1 MFTDNSGQK
10 VVVGG
15 GVFVVPF
22 VQQKFTLE
30 LSSRHIPVAVRGA
43 VTLRGVKANLE
54 GVAIVKVGGTKRTGV
69 RAAAQ
74 RFLDQQNGVVGFTQE
89 VLSGA
94 LRSIV
99 GRMSVED
106 IIRDRAAFAGQVAE
120 EGRGQPSGQGLVL
133 DAFQIQD
140 ITTEGSYLED
150 LGRPEAARAKQE
162 ADIAEAV
169 ARRAS
174 EQARLKAEEE
184 IAIAQRTFALKQ
196 AEIKAETDEAAARAD
211 AAGPLAEAARR
222 QEGLQEQEKVA
233 ARQAALTHRELD
245 TKVRKP
251 ADAARY
257 QAEQE
262 AEARPVSP
270 RSRRPRR
277 LPKWNRLTGEGEKA
291 HRAALADAV
300 RLEGDAEAA
309 AIAAKGSAE
318 ADAMHKKADAFER
331 YGDAAVL
338 EADHTM
344 TADAPLRRHGGR
356 GSAGGPRDSAASP
369 VADTPPARYDDPR
382 ALVTPPRSQGG
393 RPSGA
398 TPTAAPSSSNTQEPI
413 DRAVRTVDHDS
424 ATGDR
429 TRHSS
434 RRTVTGHGAGR
445 GRSQLV
451 IVCLCPAPAGRRM
464 NRGQDRPVGSP
475 PTPGPAPSARTG
487 AGTAGGNP
495 RTNRSSRDVQRRNHP
510 RASSPAPT
518 AGTAH
523 FGTAPAAPRTPR
535 PVIRGRL
542 GRAEQSAV
550 VTGDTA
556 PPGER
561 NAESIV
567 TASRQA
573 LADLLG
579 ADPAGIVFGR
589 SATQLAYDFSRSP
602 RQDVVAGGRGGRD
615 RAEPRFEHPPLGPG
629 RSPGRRHHT
638 LGRLDPATG
647 ELTADD
653 IRAVLSERTRLV
665 AVTAAS
671 NLIGTRPGS
680 PRSPAWC
687 TRRAR

>member
-1 MFTDNSGQK
+1 MSSVLIAVVGVVVLLVLLALVVVTRYKVAGPSEAFIVTGRRGKQSTDPETGRIFTDNSGQK

-30 LSSRHIPVAVRGA
+30 LSSRHIPIAVRGA

-54 GVAIVKVGGTKRTGV
+54 GVAIVKVGGTEDSI

-74 RFLDQQNGVVGFTQE
+74 RFLDQQDGIVGFTQE

-120 EGRGQPSGQGLVL
+120 EAEASLSGQGLVL

-140 ITTEGSYLED
+140 ITTEGSYLQD

-222 QEGLQEQEKVA
+222 QEVLQEQEKVA
-233 ARQAALTHRELD
+233 ARQAALTDRELD

-262 AEARPVSP
+262 AEARRIASVKEAEAAAE
-270 RSRRPRR
+270 RA
-277 LPKWNRLTGEGEKA
+277 RLTGEGEKA

-318 ADAMHKKADAFER
+318 AEAMYKKADAFER

-338 EADHTM
+338 QMLVEVLPQVVGKA
-344 TADAPLRRHGGR
+344 AEPLAAVDKLTVISTDG
-356 GSAGGPRDSAASP
+356 AGQL
-369 VADTPPARYDDPR
+369 T
-382 ALVTPPRSQGG
+382 
-393 RPSGA
+393 
-398 TPTAAPSSSNTQEPI
+398 
-413 DRAVRTVDHDS
+413 RTVTDNVAQGMELLNS
-424 ATGDR
+424 ATGVDLAQLLQGL
-429 TRHSS
+429 TQ
-434 RRTVTGHGAGR
+434 R
-445 GRSQLV
+445 GTSTT
-451 IVCLCPAPAGRRM
+451 PAP
-464 NRGQDRPVGSP
+464 VE
-475 PTPGPAPSARTG
+475 PANG
-487 AGTAGGNP
+487 K
-495 RTNRSSRDVQRRNHP
+495 V
-510 RASSPAPT
+510 
-518 AGTAH
+518 
-523 FGTAPAAPRTPR
+523 
-535 PVIRGRL
+535 
-542 GRAEQSAV
+542 
-550 VTGDTA
+550 
-556 PPGER
+556 
-561 NAESIV
+561 
-567 TASRQA
+567 
-573 LADLLG
+573 
-579 ADPAGIVFGR
+579 
-589 SATQLAYDFSRSP
+589 
-602 RQDVVAGGRGGRD
+602 
-615 RAEPRFEHPPLGPG
+615 
-629 RSPGRRHHT
+629 
-638 LGRLDPATG
+638 
-647 ELTADD
+647 D
-653 IRAVLSERTRLV
+653 ISE
-665 AVTAAS
+665 
-671 NLIGTRPGS
+671 
-680 PRSPAWC
+680 
-687 TRRAR
+687 

>member
-1 MFTDNSGQK
+1 MSSVLIAVVGVVVLLVLLALVVVTRYKVAGPSEAFIVTGRRGKKSTDPETGRIFTDNSGQK

-54 GVAIVKVGGTKRTGV
+54 GVAIVKVGGTEDSI

-74 RFLDQQNGVVGFTQE
+74 RFLDQQNGIVGFTQE

-120 EGRGQPSGQGLVL
+120 EAEASLSGQGLVL

-222 QEGLQEQEKVA
+222 QEVLQEQEKVA
-233 ARQAALTHRELD
+233 ARQAALTDRELD

-262 AEARPVSP
+262 AEARRIASVKEAEAAAE
-270 RSRRPRR
+270 RA
-277 LPKWNRLTGEGEKA
+277 RLTGEGEKA

-300 RLEGDAEAA
+300 RLEGDADAA

-338 EADHTM
+338 QMLVEVLPQVVGKA
-344 TADAPLRRHGGR
+344 AEPLAAVDKLTVISTDG
-356 GSAGGPRDSAASP
+356 AGQL
-369 VADTPPARYDDPR
+369 T
-382 ALVTPPRSQGG
+382 
-393 RPSGA
+393 
-398 TPTAAPSSSNTQEPI
+398 
-413 DRAVRTVDHDS
+413 RTVTDNVVQGMELLNS
-424 ATGDR
+424 ATGVDLAQLLQGL
-429 TRHSS
+429 TQ
-434 RRTVTGHGAGR
+434 R
-445 GRSQLV
+445 GTSTT
-451 IVCLCPAPAGRRM
+451 PAP
-464 NRGQDRPVGSP
+464 VE
-475 PTPGPAPSARTG
+475 PANG
-487 AGTAGGNP
+487 K
-495 RTNRSSRDVQRRNHP
+495 V
-510 RASSPAPT
+510 
-518 AGTAH
+518 
-523 FGTAPAAPRTPR
+523 
-535 PVIRGRL
+535 
-542 GRAEQSAV
+542 
-550 VTGDTA
+550 
-556 PPGER
+556 
-561 NAESIV
+561 
-567 TASRQA
+567 
-573 LADLLG
+573 
-579 ADPAGIVFGR
+579 
-589 SATQLAYDFSRSP
+589 
-602 RQDVVAGGRGGRD
+602 
-615 RAEPRFEHPPLGPG
+615 
-629 RSPGRRHHT
+629 
-638 LGRLDPATG
+638 
-647 ELTADD
+647 D
-653 IRAVLSERTRLV
+653 ISE
-665 AVTAAS
+665 
-671 NLIGTRPGS
+671 
-680 PRSPAWC
+680 
-687 TRRAR
+687 